1 MQTLSTTTLRTA
13 LIDYRSDILRLAVKY
28 PQTYTGNAIDD
39 KLREIDDVLLSIE
52 GNITS
57 VLILSQTCNTNV

>member
-1 MQTLSTTTLRTA
+1 MQTLSSTTLRTA
-13 LIDYRSDILRLAVKY
+13 LIDYRSGIMKLAAKY
-28 PQTYTGNAIDD
+28 PQTYAGNLD